1 MTTVGFFNA
10 ACSLL
15 ILVLHWRLSILK
27 NPKAMTLLVFFMTV
41 FQFFQDVALAYQFQC
56 TPNLQG
62 PPLITTGYD
71 DDAFWTADIQRD
83 SYWRRCYRSQWFIEE
98 FSGIMLQSLC
108 VQMSAFLYLA
118 VVLQR
123 GSSRFGKLI
132 LRWNLCSG
140 VLALIVASTNTFGSG
155 NCNKRFSPKGVIK
168 TLYNCP
174 SPPGRKTKGVNYYYS
189 PSHVAWMVSENLRL
203 ALAILSLLVC
213 ARTTHFLWNMQKDR
227 PTKLVVIFS
236 IIKKVIWYPVIQSCT
251 RFPALYLTI
260 YGPPSWM
267 DKPIN
272 DDSFGTD
279 RKLAFQRRLA
289 LGYTYALLAPSGGF
303 FMLVVFLYNNP
314 KAKAWFDETCALLL
328 GKKSGGSSS
337 SSSSSSDDPR
347 VSDVSPASPEDPSS
361 LSSSSTPS
369 SISKSVKAVQRRCST
384 LDEDDLVAKVELLS
398 LAGASE
404 EEWQQSLMFAPS
416 LPSTRRI
423 SLVLRRSS
431 SGRRLS
437 NPLSR
442 DIVPAPRS
450 SLNMRD
456 SNGSPYQLDHHAP
469 ASDSDNKN
477 PIFFSSP
484 SPRASGSYRH
494 SFSL

>member
-1 MTTVGFFNA
+1 
-10 ACSLL
+10 
-15 ILVLHWRLSILK
+15 
-27 NPKAMTLLVFFMTV
+27 
-41 FQFFQDVALAYQFQC
+41 
-56 TPNLQG
+56 
-62 PPLITTGYD
+62 
-71 DDAFWTADIQRD
+71 
-83 SYWRRCYRSQWFIEE
+83 
-98 FSGIMLQSLC
+98 
-108 VQMSAFLYLA
+108 
-118 VVLQR
+118 
-123 GSSRFGKLI
+123 
-132 LRWNLCSG
+132 
-140 VLALIVASTNTFGSG
+140 
-155 NCNKRFSPKGVIK
+155 
-168 TLYNCP
+168 
-174 SPPGRKTKGVNYYYS
+174 
-189 PSHVAWMVSENLRL
+189 
-203 ALAILSLLVC
+203 
-213 ARTTHFLWNMQKDR
+213 
-227 PTKLVVIFS
+227 
-236 IIKKVIWYPVIQSCT
+236 
-251 RFPALYLTI
+251 
-260 YGPPSWM
+260 M

-289 LGYTYALLAPSGGF
+289 LGYTYELLAPSGGF

-328 GKKSGGSSS
+328 GKSGGN
-337 SSSSSSDDPR
+337 SSSSDDPR
-347 VSDVSPASPEDPSS
+347 VSDVSPASPEDPPSR
-361 LSSSSTPS
+361 SSSSTLS

-404 EEWQQSLMFAPS
+404 EEWQQNLMFAPS

-477 PIFFSSP
+477 PVFFSSP